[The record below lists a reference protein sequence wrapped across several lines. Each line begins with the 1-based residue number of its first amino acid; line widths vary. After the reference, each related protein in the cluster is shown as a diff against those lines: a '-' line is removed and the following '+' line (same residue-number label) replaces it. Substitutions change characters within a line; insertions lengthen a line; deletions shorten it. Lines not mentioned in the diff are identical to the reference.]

1 MNKHTTP
8 ANKRVGKATMSQL
21 DAANP
26 ARSVWVSA
34 NAGTGKTR
42 VLVDRIARILLA
54 GARPEKILCLTF
66 TKTAAAEMAERIN
79 RRLGHWVVMNDADL
93 TAELTDLSQNKP
105 DDETMARARALF
117 ARVLET
123 PGGLKIRT
131 IHSFAES
138 LLARFPLEAGV
149 APHFTV
155 IDERSAAEL
164 MNEAQAG
171 VLENIYKQQEK
182 AKKQKNISSL
192 SAAMH
197 HLAELVNEDGF
208 GAIMRELMYSRA
220 KLGAVLHAVGK
231 DIDGEVLKMVGLGP
245 DEAST
250 DQIIKAASADGAF
263 DQVGLLRA
271 CVALANGTP
280 TAKEKSAIIERWL
293 KADSKTREQL
303 FLSTYISVFTKKD
316 GGPLAKLTTKGV
328 DDFDAGALD
337 ILLNEQTRILG
348 ALDKIK
354 CVQTA
359 IATSALLKVGGA
371 IENEY
376 RTLKA
381 NNGGLDYDDLI
392 EKACA
397 LLANESGASWVH
409 FKLDGGIDHIL
420 VDESQDTSP
429 QQWSVV
435 KGLAFDFFSG
445 LGRDDNTLRTV
456 FAVGDEKQSIYS
468 FQGADPYEFA
478 RMRKYFEEK
487 VTAAEKQFTALQ
499 LTTSFRSTRAVLA
512 IVDRVFAN
520 PVAFDGLSFAGEEV
534 LHKSHR
540 EGEAGLVELWQPQL
554 PEMAADADPWDA
566 PLDRLSIKSPEK
578 KLAEQIGTTIKGWLE
593 NGEILKSKNRPI
605 RADDILILVRKRG
618 TFADEMVR
626 QLKLNGVEVAGSDR
640 MVLTDQIA
648 VEDLMALGN
657 FCLLPEDD
665 LNTAT
670 LLKSPIISMSEDD
683 LLSLANGRTT
693 TIWAA
698 LKKQAKGGNVFA
710 RAYEIL
716 SEHLGR
722 ADYQP
727 PYEFFAGVLNRG
739 ARKALIA
746 RLGSDA
752 EDPIDE
758 FISLALQFER
768 SHTPSLQGF
777 LHWVRS
783 GATEIKRDMEITG
796 SKVRVMT
803 VHGAKGLEAN
813 IVFLP
818 DTCTTPSHQHDSRIH
833 WKIPPT
839 DKENKQSPQM
849 LWSPVKE
856 MRPDLVTGFI
866 TEARNL
872 REREYRRLL
881 YVAMTRA
888 RDRLYICGYATEKG
902 PADGSWYNLVQ
913 SAIKERGLEFDGA
926 FGSVW
931 RYETQQQAETTD
943 AIEDEKII
951 SAPLPA
957 WATTKPKA
965 EQTPTKP
972 LVASMHDVI
981 DDAIGPFDG
990 KEGGGDFAFN
1000 RGIAVHRL
1008 LELLPNV
1015 LPANR
1020 NKAAQQWI
1028 ANAGLGFDLKT
1039 TNQIVDETIAVIEDE
1054 TLAQFFAPGA
1064 RAEAPIIGRVGN
1076 HIVSGR
1082 IDRLVIT
1089 DSEVMIIDFKT
1100 NRLAPKNPGDI
1111 HPAYL
1116 RQMAIYKS
1124 LISEIYPKLTI
1135 RAFLLWTINARAMEI
1150 PAKLL
1155 DNCDLSQS
1163 V

>member
-1 MNKHTTP
+1 MSTGPTSQF
-8 ANKRVGKATMSQL
+8 KRIGKATASQL
-21 DAANP
+21 GASDP
-26 ARSVWVSA
+26 VRSVWVSA

-42 VLVDRIARILLA
+42 VLVDRIARILLS

-93 TAELTDLSQNKP
+93 SAELTDLTQKKP
-105 DDETMARARALF
+105 DDETMKRARALF

-149 APHFTV
+149 APHFSV

-164 MNEAQAG
+164 MNEAQGG
-171 VLENIYKQQEK
+171 VLENIYQQQK
-182 AKKQKNISSL
+182 SSKNISEITM
-192 SAAMH
+192 AMR

-208 GAIMRELMYSRA
+208 SGLMRELMYARA
-220 KLGAVLHAVGK
+220 KLAAILKSLKNGGNN
-231 DIDGEVLKMVGLGP
+231 IDGAVLKMVGLGP
-245 DEAST
+245 DEASIE
-250 DQIIKAASADGAF
+250 QIVKNASAENAF
-263 DQVGLLRA
+263 DKENLARA
-271 CVALANGTP
+271 VSALTNGTEK
-280 TAKEKSAIIERWL
+280 TKEKSAVIEKWIN
-293 KADSKTREQL
+293 ADIKTREKL
-303 FLSTYISVFTKKD
+303 FLTNYILAFSKKD

-328 DDFDAGALD
+328 DDFDATAAD
-337 ILLNEQTRILG
+337 ILLNEQARILKV
-348 ALDKIK
+348 LDKIK

-359 IATSALLKVGGA
+359 QATAALLKVGGA

-381 NNGGLDYDDLI
+381 SSGGLDYDDLI

-397 LLANESGASWVH
+397 LLENESGASWVH

-429 QQWSVV
+429 QQWAVV

-445 LGRDDNTLRTV
+445 QGRDDETVRTV

-468 FQGADPYEFA
+468 FQGADPYEFG
-478 RMRKYFEEK
+478 RMREYFEQK
-487 VTAAEKQFTALQ
+487 VIDAEKQFSALQ

-520 PVAFDGLSFAGEEV
+520 PVAFDGLSFADEEV

-540 EGEAGLVELWQPQL
+540 EGEAGLVELWQPEL
-554 PEMAADADPWDA
+554 PEGAVDVDPWDA
-566 PLDRLSIKSPEK
+566 PLDRLSIKSPEI
-578 KLAEQIGTTIKGWLE
+578 KLAERIGATIKGWLE

-618 TFADEMVR
+618 AFADEMVR

-665 LNTAT
+665 LNTAA
-670 LLKSPIISMSEDD
+670 LLKSPIIGMGEDD
-683 LLSLANGRTT
+683 LMHLANGRATS
-693 TIWAA
+693 IWAA
-698 LKKQAKGGNVFA
+698 LKKHAKEKNIFAQAFT
-710 RAYEIL
+710 IL

-727 PYEFFAGVLNRG
+727 PYEFFAGVLNGG
-739 ARKALIA
+739 ARKALVA

-768 SHTPSLQGF
+768 AHTPSLQGF
-777 LHWVRS
+777 LHWVKS

-818 DTCTTPSHQHDSRIH
+818 DTCTTPSYQHDSRIY
-833 WKIPPT
+833 WKIPAPGQT
-839 DKENKQSPQM
+839 KNQNPQM
-849 LWSPVKE
+849 LWAPYKE
-856 MRPDLVTGFI
+856 MRPEIVTKLVDEG
-866 TEARNL
+866 RSL

-888 RDRLYICGYATEKG
+888 RDRLYVGGYATEKG
-902 PADGSWYNLVQ
+902 PADGSWYNLM
-913 SAIKERGLEFDGA
+913 AGPIKERGVERDSP
-926 FGSVW
+926 FGKVW
-931 RYETQQQAETTD
+931 RYETEQQAQTTD
-943 AIEDEKII
+943 VAEDEKII
-951 SAPLPA
+951 SAPLPK
-957 WATTKPKA
+957 WASTPPGA
-965 EQTPTKP
+965 EQTP
-972 LVASMHDVI
+972 
-981 DDAIGPFDG
+981 
-990 KEGGGDFAFN
+990 
-1000 RGIAVHRL
+1000 
-1008 LELLPNV
+1008 
-1015 LPANR
+1015 
-1020 NKAAQQWI
+1020 
-1028 ANAGLGFDLKT
+1028 
-1039 TNQIVDETIAVIEDE
+1039 
-1054 TLAQFFAPGA
+1054 
-1064 RAEAPIIGRVGN
+1064 
-1076 HIVSGR
+1076 
-1082 IDRLVIT
+1082 
-1089 DSEVMIIDFKT
+1089 
-1100 NRLAPKNPGDI
+1100 PK
-1111 HPAYL
+1111 
-1116 RQMAIYKS
+1116 
-1124 LISEIYPKLTI
+1124 
-1135 RAFLLWTINARAMEI
+1135 
-1150 PAKLL
+1150 
-1155 DNCDLSQS
+1155 
-1163 V
+1163 